1 MTKLASAET
10 LTLDN
15 SVAGQIKHPERSV
28 APFRN
33 DCVRRGGGNETAPT
47 QVVAVARIAHV
58 ERPRAAGMRSLARRR
73 NERRTDSTP
82 THRFRHPQ
90 QADEGLIDGRLDP
103 NNSDG
108 IVPAVGNQKTVP
120 GLADARGRSAGRLE
134 QRGYRHS
141 IVRLRDRD

>member
-82 THRFRHPQ
+82 THRVGHPQ
-90 QADEGLIDGRLDP
+90 QADEGLIDRRFDLHD
-103 NNSDG
+103 SDRVVAE
-108 IVPAVGNQKTVP
+108 ICDQKAVP
-120 GLADARGRSAGRLE
+120 GLVDTRGGSAG
-134 QRGYRHS
+134 G
-141 IVRLRDRD
+141 I